1 MAWLPVGPTASE
13 AAEIILLLVVVP
25 FLFSFSLLVWF
36 PTVSLLVAGLY
47 IAAILLFC
55 APSPRE
61 HGYPGQGPTAIAVQ
75 PQHKRS
81 ILSAFR
87 VTGPWI

>member
-1 MAWLPVGPTASE
+1 MAWLPVGPTANE

-25 FLFSFSLLVWF
+25 FLFSFSLLVWS
-36 PTVSLLVAGLY
+36 PTVSLLVVGL
-47 IAAILLFC
+47 ITVVLLFC

-61 HGYPGQGPTAIAVQ
+61 HGYPGQGPTAIAVR
-75 PQHKRS
+75 PRHERP
-81 ILSAFR
+81 ILSAFH